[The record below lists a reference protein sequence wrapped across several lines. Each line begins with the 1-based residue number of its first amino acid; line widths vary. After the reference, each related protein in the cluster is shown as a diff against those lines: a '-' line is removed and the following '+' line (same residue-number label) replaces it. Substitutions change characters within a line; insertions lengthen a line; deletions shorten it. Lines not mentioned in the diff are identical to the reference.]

1 MFNFSCKRRHEGTL
15 SNLTTN
21 SWPSTQNIDNWK
33 SWIWK
38 KNALLNLMNRQ
49 PDIYKIYLY
58 VKDPYDAKYQ
68 LLINKREVA
77 GIKHFNDSEA
87 FINNQ
92 MIWIIFIKIL
102 KNTIQLKSKKNWS
115 YWMIWLLIC
124 LVIKLPNLL
133 VTELFIGGRK
143 LNISIALSYNITF
156 LDEIQHTISLWRF

>member
-21 SWPSTQNIDNWK
+21 SWPPTQNIDGWK
-33 SWIWK
+33 FWIWK

-87 FINNQ
+87 FI
-92 MIWIIFIKIL
+92 K
-102 KNTIQLKSKKNWS
+102 
-115 YWMIWLLIC
+115 
-124 LVIKLPNLL
+124 
-133 VTELFIGGRK
+133 
-143 LNISIALSYNITF
+143 
-156 LDEIQHTISLWRF
+156 